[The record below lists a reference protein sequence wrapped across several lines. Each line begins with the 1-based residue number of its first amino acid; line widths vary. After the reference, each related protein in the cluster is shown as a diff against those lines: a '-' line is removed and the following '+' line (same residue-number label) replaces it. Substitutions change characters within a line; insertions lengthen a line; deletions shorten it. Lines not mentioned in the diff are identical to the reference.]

1 MKRLTLDL
9 IVTEKSVFILTVKRK
24 IIGNI
29 EPVIEILGSNMYRD
43 NILVDIRSFRCHN
56 GTYEIKSRNGLLG
69 HTRVLDILNKQSGL
83 LMLRPGEV
91 VTFYYMDQYILFF
104 NQLNPECNAY
114 LGYIVSKQ
122 KIKSYLD
129 KTLERLRKGLI
140 KKHKLILNHTT
151 D

>member
-1 MKRLTLDL
+1 
-9 IVTEKSVFILTVKRK
+9 
-24 IIGNI
+24 
-29 EPVIEILGSNMYRD
+29 
-43 NILVDIRSFRCHN
+43 
-56 GTYEIKSRNGLLG
+56 
-69 HTRVLDILNKQSGL
+69 
-83 LMLRPGEV
+83 MLRPGEV